1 MLTFMDLSAAVFYDI
16 MKNYWFR
23 SIAKSCPILCD
34 PMVCSTPGPLSFSI
48 SWSLLKFMSIKSV
61 ML

>member
-34 PMVCSTPGPLSFSI
+34 PMVCSTPGFPVRHR
-48 SWSLLKFMSIKSV
+48 LLELAQFMFIESV
-61 ML
+61 M